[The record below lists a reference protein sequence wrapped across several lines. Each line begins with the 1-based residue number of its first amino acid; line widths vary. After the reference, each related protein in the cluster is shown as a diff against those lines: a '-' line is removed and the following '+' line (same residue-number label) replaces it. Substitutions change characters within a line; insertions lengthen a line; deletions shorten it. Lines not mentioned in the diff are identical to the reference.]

1 MNVFEAAKA
10 AIPMRKAAE
19 CYEQQNY
26 VEKQEKEEKEEN
38 GYYQEDKI
46 A

>member
-10 AIPMRKAAE
+10 AVPLRKAAE
-19 CYEQQNY
+19 CYGRQDY
-26 VEKQEKEEKEEN
+26 AEKQTEEEN
-38 GYYQEDKI
+38 SYYQEDKI

>member
-10 AIPMRKAAE
+10 AVPLRKAAE
-19 CYEQQNY
+19 CYYEG
-26 VEKQEKEEKEEN
+26 KQKKEEN